1 MLCPPCRLS
10 TLWPA
15 AAEALAKALEHASEV
30 AWPLAVAALQRTQAA
45 FLAGADRGTPPL
57 DM

>member
-1 MLCPPCRLS
+1 MLVHRLS

-15 AAEALAKALEHASEV
+15 AAEALAKALEHAAGV
-30 AWPLAVAALQRTQAA
+30 AWPLVVATLQRTQAA
-45 FLAGADRGTPPL
+45 FLAGADRGTPPM